1 MIDERFENRSAAGK
15 ELAARLEHYR
25 DQDPIV
31 LALPRGGVEVGYEV
45 ALALGAPLDVFIAR
59 KLGAPHQPELGIG
72 AVAQG
77 GVLVLD
83 TEAVRVLGITDA
95 ELERITERE
104 TEELERR
111 VHQFR
116 GDRPPPII
124 KGRTVI
130 LVDDGLATGVTAYAA
145 IRAIEE
151 QEPARLV
158 LAVPVCAASTATA
171 FRARVGEL
179 ICVKTPPD
187 LGAVGLWYRNFE
199 QTTEEE
205 VVRLLADA
213 HPRTGQEPSGVESR
227 IVPDAQE

>member
-1 MIDERFENRSAAGK
+1 MIDERFENRRAAGMD
-15 ELAARLEHYR
+15 LAARLGHYHDKR
-25 DQDPIV
+25 PIV

-45 ALALGAPLDVFIAR
+45 ALALGAPLDVFVAR
-59 KLGAPHQPELGIG
+59 KLGAPDQPELGIG

-83 TEAVRVLGITDA
+83 TETVRALGITEA
-95 ELERITERE
+95 EIDRITEIE
-104 TEELERR
+104 TRELERR
-111 VHQFR
+111 VLQFR
-116 GDRPPPII
+116 GDRPPPIL

-145 IRAIEE
+145 LRAIQA

-171 FRARVGEL
+171 FRPRVSEL
-179 ICVKTPPD
+179 VCVKTPPD

-199 QTTEEE
+199 QTTDEE
-205 VVRLLADA
+205 VVKLLSDARLLV
-213 HPRTGQEPSGVESR
+213 GQESSRMESP
-227 IVPDAQE
+227 IGPGT